1 LRDRRLVFRLGGG
14 AVVRHGMGGG
24 ACGVQRR
31 KMDYGGGKQP
41 RNET

>member
-14 AVVRHGMGGG
+14 AVVRHGMGG

>member
-24 ACGVQRR
+24 GLWCAEEEDGL
-31 KMDYGGGKQP
+31 
-41 RNET
+41 